1 MADDSESPD
10 SLNPIPRTRDR
21 PSRAVRV
28 VSARAL
34 PPKPPRRPSSR
45 ALRGRQPPLE
55 VTEHALR
62 ALAAVLAKQ
71 HGRATQVLGLVLDTE
86 GNLGLVLD
94 EPGEGDRIFVWNAEA
109 ILFVTQAVAN
119 RLAGHVLDHAG
130 APGNE
135 RFTLQ
140 PARSE
145 QGPDQST

>member
-1 MADDSESPD
+1 MADDSEFPD
-10 SLNPIPRTRDR
+10 SLNQIPRSRDR

-55 VTEHALR
+55 VTEQALR

-71 HGRATQVLGLVLDTE
+71 HGRATQVLGLVLDAE

-94 EPGEGDRIFVWNAEA
+94 EPGEGDRIFVWNDAA
-109 ILFVTQAVAN
+109 TLFVTQPVAN

-135 RFTLQ
+135 RFTLL
-140 PARSE
+140 PARTE
-145 QGPDQST
+145 QAPDQST